1 VAPAANCGLVI
12 PGVVPPGPTSPI
24 RSAPAGVGR
33 CFPFRSKRPASGEF
47 EDKGWLEAHRC
58 PSNRTAATDGI
69 RTAEASA
76 PVAACCAPWKWPT
89 LTRLSPRAP
98 RSFAQSFGI
107 RLSSVRGFTG
117 GGRTTGVRLARL
129 CLLFAATASLCGPW
143 LGCGDS
149 DADTGS
155 RGDQSGKGR
164 GPGSKTITTPSG
176 GIVVT
181 PAAPTESVVAPQT
194 DCQREMG
201 DARQGGKVVRKVF
214 IVPPAPGLEAQRD
227 GPRTVRAIITFKP
240 ARTL

>member
-107 RLSSVRGFTG
+107 RLSSVRGVHWWGQDDGCSPCAVVLTFRG
-117 GGRTTGVRLARL
+117 HCLSMRTVAWMRRQRCGHGV
-129 CLLFAATASLCGPW
+129 
-143 LGCGDS
+143 
-149 DADTGS
+149 S
-155 RGDQSGKGR
+155 RG
-164 GPGSKTITTPSG
+164 PI
-176 GIVVT
+176 
-181 PAAPTESVVAPQT
+181 
-194 DCQREMG
+194 RE
-201 DARQGGKVVRKVF
+201 
-214 IVPPAPGLEAQRD
+214 
-227 GPRTVRAIITFKP
+227 GPRTWIEDDHDAERWHRGYPSCSHRVR
-240 ARTL
+240 RCSSD